1 MDPVETPVAPTAS
14 EIINKHTHY
23 SSYRERL
30 LEHIFVGEIMRRL
43 WAQGITELEVLK
55 PQVDD
60 SGYDIVLEA
69 NSVMRHVQLKASHH
83 GSSARE
89 IKANIRLA
97 TKPGGCIV
105 WVKFDAD
112 TLVPGPFLWF
122 GGAPGEPLPD
132 ISKYPIAKHT
142 KGNAQGVKAERPN
155 IRLIPRSHFQL
166 VENVDELLSLLFGQ
180 FTVVEAGTANS
191 HG

>member
-1 MDPVETPVAPTAS
+1 MYPVKTLAAPMGSAAF
-14 EIINKHTHY
+14 NKHTHN

-30 LEHIFVGEIMRRL
+30 LEHIFVGEMMRRL

-60 SGYDIVLEA
+60 SGYDLVLEA

-83 GSSARE
+83 GSSTRE

-97 TKPGGCIV
+97 TKPSGCIV

-112 TLVPGPFLWF
+112 TLVLGPFLWF

-132 ISKYPIAKHT
+132 ISKYPVAKHT

-155 IRLIPRSHFQL
+155 IRMIPRSGFQL
-166 VENVDELLSLLFGQ
+166 VESMDEVLFLLFGQ
-180 FTVVEAGTANS
+180 FTVVEAGIANS
-191 HG
+191 HI